1 MSKKTDKS
9 QEDIGTESEV
19 IDSTATE
26 VSVDDDNASDT
37 KETAVETTASEQ
49 TTEPESTESS
59 STEIPTVNEEV
70 KEEQA
75 TPTPTQ
81 EKKVATWPGK
91 LALLLSLLALAAAG
105 YLYWLSL
112 QQGNSVTQSNEKL
125 EAQVTSS
132 INSAKSS
139 LDKSIADMNQQLG
152 QLQAQS
158 SQEQQNIDKLQ
169 DRLTKSIQQV
179 TANQST
185 SRKDWLLAEV
195 EYLLRLANQRVLM
208 ENTKD
213 GALALLKS
221 ADKILKET
229 DDVSIYEV
237 RKALAEDIAALEAVP
252 TLDTEGVFLK
262 LGALNGQV
270 QNLRL
275 IPISEQHKLP
285 ELIEEVAPEVV
296 SESWTNDL
304 KASWSKAADKLGS
317 LVVIRHRDEPIEPLL
332 SPEQT
337 YYLQQNLHLMLEQA
351 QLALLQRKQASYDA
365 SLNKAHNWI
374 STYFEQQDAAT
385 QSLLKGISELKA
397 VKVTTQMP
405 DISSSLRTLKSYVT
419 HMTKLKEQGAS

>member
-75 TPTPTQ
+75 TPAPTQ

-179 TANQST
+179 TANQNT

-365 SLNKAHNWI
+365 SLNKAHSWI

-385 QSLLKGISELKA
+385 QSLLNGISDLKA

-405 DISSSLRTLKSYVT
+405 DISSSLRALKSYIT